1 MNYQNKDS
9 DKKQM
14 ILSEEMKKR
23 LPYVL
28 LVSQND
34 YSSQEQMSTPYE
46 SRESFQST
54 ISPNQPEFYLKSQN
68 VNENINTIRNITNDY
83 ITSKNELLKNYTDL
97 SNNIQTHLSDIDFI
111 ENKND
116 RYNYYEMRDPNVI
129 LYPET
134 SKDIHT
140 AILDDV
146 NQIKL
151 YQNSIYI
158 STSIAIATILIAT
171 IILTKK

>member
-34 YSSQEQMSTPYE
+34 YSSQEHMSTPYE
-46 SRESFQST
+46 SRETFQST
-54 ISPNQPEFYLKSQN
+54 ISPNQPEFYMKSQS
-68 VNENINTIRNITNDY
+68 VNLNINTIRNITNDY
-83 ITSKNELLKNYTDL
+83 VTSQNELLKNYTDL

-111 ENKND
+111 KNKND

>member
-46 SRESFQST
+46 SRESFQ
-54 ISPNQPEFYLKSQN
+54 
-68 VNENINTIRNITNDY
+68 
-83 ITSKNELLKNYTDL
+83 
-97 SNNIQTHLSDIDFI
+97 
-111 ENKND
+111 
-116 RYNYYEMRDPNVI
+116 
-129 LYPET
+129 
-134 SKDIHT
+134 
-140 AILDDV
+140 
-146 NQIKL
+146 
-151 YQNSIYI
+151 
-158 STSIAIATILIAT
+158 
-171 IILTKK
+171 

>member
-1 MNYQNKDS
+1 MNYQNMDI

-46 SRESFQST
+46 YRESFQPT
-54 ISPNQPEFYLKSQN
+54 ISPNQPEFYMKSQN
-68 VNENINTIRNITNDY
+68 VDKNINTIRNITNDY
-83 ITSKNELLKNYTDL
+83 ITSQNELLKNYTDL
-97 SNNIQTHLSDIDFI
+97 SNNIHTHLSDINFI
-111 ENKND
+111 KKNND
-116 RYNYYEMRDPNVI
+116 RYNYLEMRDPNVI

>member
-54 ISPNQPEFYLKSQN
+54 ISPNQPEFYMKSQN

-83 ITSKNELLKNYTDL
+83 ITSQNELLKNYTDL

>member
-34 YSSQEQMSTPYE
+34 YSSQEQMTTPYE

-54 ISPNQPEFYLKSQN
+54 ISPNQPEFYMKSQN

-83 ITSKNELLKNYTDL
+83 ITSQNELLKNYTDL

>member
-1 MNYQNKDS
+1 MNYQNMDS
-9 DKKQM
+9 DKKQI

-34 YSSQEQMSTPYE
+34 YSSQEPMSTQYE
-46 SRESFQST
+46 YRESFQST
-54 ISPNQPEFYLKSQN
+54 ISPNDPDFYMKSQN
-68 VNENINTIRNITNDY
+68 VNENINTIGNMSNDFV
-83 ITSKNELLKNYTDL
+83 TTQNELLKNYTDL
-97 SNNIQTHLSDIDFI
+97 SNNMNTHLSEIDFI
-111 ENKND
+111 KNKND
-116 RYNYYEMRDPNVI
+116 KYNYHEMRDPNVI

>member
-34 YSSQEQMSTPYE
+34 YSSQEQMTTQYE
-46 SRESFQST
+46 ARESFQST
-54 ISPNQPEFYLKSQN
+54 ISPNQPEFYMKSQN

-83 ITSKNELLKNYTDL
+83 ITSQNELLKNYTDL